1 MAKIKS
7 YTDIEQ
13 SKKLAEILP
22 LESSDMCWTNHYY
35 GSLRSSITI
44 SVKSI
49 DEYKNLLKNFAD
61 LTEID
66 VFYPAWSLS
75 ALLDVLPDAITSNG
89 GISFELNIKKN
100 IIEYSNHSLYLVYK
114 SVKSDNLID
123 ACVDMII
130 KLHKRKML

>member
-7 YTDIEQ
+7 FTDLEQ

-66 VFYPAWSLS
+66 VFYPAWSLAS
-75 ALLDVLPDAITSNG
+75 LLYVLPDDTDIVKDKADTENEKYMCTVG
-89 GISFELNIKKN
+89 VKDD
-100 IIEYSNHSLYLVYK
+100 IICTFGNNPV
-114 SVKSDNLID
+114 D
-123 ACVDMII
+123 ACVAMVE
-130 KLHKRKML
+130 KLHELKML

>member
-49 DEYKNLLKNFAD
+49 DEYKNLLKNFSD

-75 ALLDVLPDAITSNG
+75 ALLDALPNCTDIVKEEADTENEKYMCTVG
-89 GISFELNIKKN
+89 VKDD
-100 IIEYSNHSLYLVYK
+100 IICTFGNNPV
-114 SVKSDNLID
+114 D
-123 ACVDMII
+123 ACVTMIE
-130 KLHKRKML
+130 KLNEQKML